1 MLDIASNKKIF
12 LYEKKIDFRK
22 GITSLYY
29 LIKTSYPN
37 TDLSNSLFI
46 FFSTNRRQVKIIE
59 IEANGIWLYQNRLND
74 TKFAFPKCDTSSIKI
89 DIKQLNIILHTVE
102 KISHRNR

>member
-1 MLDIASNKKIF
+1 MLDIAVNKKIF
-12 LYEKKIDFRK
+12 LYEKQIDFRK
-22 GITSLYY
+22 GIASLYY

-59 IEANGIWLYQNRLND
+59 IEANSIWLYQNRLND
-74 TKFAFPKCDTSSIKI
+74 AKFTFPKCDTSSIKI
-89 DIKQLNIILHTVE
+89 DAKQLNVILHTVE
-102 KISHRNR
+102 KISHRKR

>member
-74 TKFAFPKCDTSSIKI
+74 TKFTFPKCDTSSIKI